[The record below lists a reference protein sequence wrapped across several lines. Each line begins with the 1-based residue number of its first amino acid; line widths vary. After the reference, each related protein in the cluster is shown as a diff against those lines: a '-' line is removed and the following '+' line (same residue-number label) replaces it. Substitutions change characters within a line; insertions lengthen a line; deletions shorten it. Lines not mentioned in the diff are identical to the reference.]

1 MGGVA
6 GVCLQVSCFVSC
18 SLTAALLAVC
28 FPMGSG
34 VVCSYLESCQLCRLQ
49 RPKVN
54 IIGAITKLISFSVAA
69 VGGASLAAPLIQG
82 GIGAHGLPLYIGTPA
97 SLSAIVPRLASLPQR
112 RLSAVATPRRPSQQ
126 QLPDGSSP
134 QRHSRQQLRHGV
146 PASNKPHLAERSTP
160 VWLAIW
166 RIWAG
171 FANSQLRRATF
182 RSTYLYMCLSTLL
195 PHRAAAQT

>member
-28 FPMGSG
+28 LPLGSG
-34 VVCSYLESCQLCRLQ
+34 AVCNYLESCQLCRLQ

-54 IIGAITKLISFSVAA
+54 IIGPITKLITFSVAT
-69 VGGASLAAPLIQG
+69 VCGASLAGPSIHESMAPTVCLSTSAPLPATSPTWRPGSNISDMAPRPAISQH
-82 GIGAHGLPLYIGTPA
+82 GA
-97 SLSAIVPRLASLPQR
+97 
-112 RLSAVATPRRPSQQ
+112 
-126 QLPDGSSP
+126 
-134 QRHSRQQLRHGV
+134 
-146 PASNKPHLAERSTP
+146 PASNKPHLTEKSTP

-171 FANSQLRRATF
+171 FVNSQHRNAAFATPNNICAH
-182 RSTYLYMCLSTLL
+182 SSLL
-195 PHRAAAQT
+195 PHWAAAQT